1 VFPGGFAGDRG
12 ALRSG
17 AKSGEAERI
26 RVKLAVQVALTG
38 PALHRRIW
46 LVLSANLPPRAPAR
60 LFCGRV
66 RAAA

>member
-1 VFPGGFAGDRG
+1 
-12 ALRSG
+12 
-17 AKSGEAERI
+17 
-26 RVKLAVQVALTG
+26 VKLAVQVALTG